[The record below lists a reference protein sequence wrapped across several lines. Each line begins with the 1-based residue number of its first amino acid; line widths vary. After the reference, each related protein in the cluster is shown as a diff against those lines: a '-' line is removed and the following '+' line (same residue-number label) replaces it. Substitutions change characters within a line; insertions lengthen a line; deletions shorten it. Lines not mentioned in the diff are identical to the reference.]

1 MFDRAYLLLV
11 YLLKCEIKRDFIK
24 KIILFIFL
32 KLIYLIFTFYLNIK
46 QIG

>member
-1 MFDRAYLLLV
+1 MFDRAYLLLA
-11 YLLKCEIKRDFIK
+11 YLLKCKINKDFIK